1 MCDWYTGLNC
11 YSKHVSDREDIIQT
25 SILINLVSEKLYY
38 CFPRSCIYK
47 SFNWCDFILRYAK
60 LRLKFTYKRY
70 CPFLIFFLNASKFL
84 NFQSHADSQTKIAIL
99 YRIIKRR
106 KKELSSFISHILII
120 VYFMKSDYRIC
131 FVFVFNLICYFSFL
145 VQRTNLAVEM
155 KYVNQCW
162 LCFKSHF

>member
-1 MCDWYTGLNC
+1 MLVCYEKLFAFTRWRTKTTSWYEFDRCHIDMCDWYTGLNC

-106 KKELSSFISHILII
+106 NFRLLLVTSWLLYILWNLIIEFVLFLSSI
-120 VYFMKSDYRIC
+120 
-131 FVFVFNLICYFSFL
+131 
-145 VQRTNLAVEM
+145 
-155 KYVNQCW
+155 
-162 LCFKSHF
+162 